1 MRHVV
6 TLLVTLICSTPHA
19 APAQP
24 RAGDPAAFQAR
35 SGAPA
40 SGAPRVT
47 ACSLLTPDIAQ
58 KYIDARI
65 IKFLKPDDSPVG
77 TKGTSCEYGRI
88 GLRLNPFGEKTVPK
102 SPGKDWQPVTGVGD
116 AAFVHPLNNHYVEV
130 LAFTGPHHIGIQL
143 GVPTGGTIES
153 TRPEAIALANAIIAK
168 LR

>member
-1 MRHVV
+1 MHQFVASFLLAACV
-6 TLLVTLICSTPHA
+6 TFHA
-19 APAQP
+19 AALRAQ
-24 RAGDPAAFQAR
+24 
-35 SGAPA
+35 SGALA
-40 SGAPRVT
+40 STAQRVT

-58 KYIDARI
+58 KYIDERI

-88 GLRLNPFGEKTVPK
+88 GLRLNPFGERTVPK

-116 AAFVHPLNNHYVEV
+116 AAFFRPLRRQYVEL
-130 LAFTGPHHIGIQL
+130 LAWTGPHHIGIQL
-143 GVPTGGTIES
+143 GVETGKTVES